1 MSRRGWSSV
10 KRRALFLFGPLAA
23 SIAAVVLFAG
33 PASAVIGP
41 GGGGEAVS
49 CTKNLTKTWYTSS
62 LTVDDGGCYGN
73 VATWSVRIP
82 GDTCS
87 SSDVYRAEVYTP
99 SHEWFYPYRDDQPYC
114 TNGTTY
120 QSKYDPAGNE
130 SGQAVALYIQA
141 GCGCG
146 RATTAYITITIYKQ

>member
-1 MSRRGWSSV
+1 V
-10 KRRALFLFGPLAA
+10 KKRALFLCGVVAA
-23 SIAAVVLFAG
+23 CVTAVVLFAG

-49 CTKNLTKTWYTSS
+49 CSRSFSSTWYTGGV
-62 LTVDDGGCYGN
+62 TAGYGGCSGN

-87 SSDVYRAEVYTP
+87 TNDVYRAEVWNPT
-99 SHEWFYPYRDDQPYC
+99 HGEWFTPYYDDQPYC

-120 QSKYDPAGNE
+120 QSKYDPWGNE
-130 SGQAVALYIQA
+130 ANQQVYLYINA
-141 GCGCG
+141 GCGC
-146 RATTAYITITIYKQ
+146 RSATTAYITITIYKQ

>member
-1 MSRRGWSSV
+1 V
-10 KRRALFLFGPLAA
+10 KKRALFLFGLLAA

-49 CTKNLTKTWYTSS
+49 CSQTFTKSWSTDS
-62 LTVDDGGCYGN
+62 LRVDGGGCTGN

-87 SSDVYRAEVYTP
+87 SPDAYRAEVYTP
-99 SHEWFYPYRDDQPYC
+99 SREWFYPYSNPAYC

-120 QSKYDPAGNE
+120 QSSYDPYGNE
-130 SGQAVALYIQA
+130 AGQAVALYISA
-141 GCGCG
+141 GCGCQ
-146 RATTAYITITIYKQ
+146 RTTTAYITITVYKQ